1 MQCPGQDSRYWD
13 GEAIFESLCP
23 KCGSVVE
30 FFKDDSKRRC
40 KQCGHELMNPRIDFG
55 CASYCPF
62 AEQCLGG
69 LSPEMLAQKQDLLID
84 RVALEMK
91 RQSGNDFTKIGRASR
106 VARYAAQLA
115 KTEEAN
121 KAAVTIAALLDEFD
135 DQTEDSS
142 GAKETTKART
152 LLVDLKAHEGLV
164 NEVCNLISSRAN
176 EIGHQQSANAM
187 VLHDAYLLAE
197 LTQSIEGHVDLAETQ
212 KILATLKTVNG
223 RHEAE
228 SIIASAGKSS

>member
-13 GEAIFESLCP
+13 GEAIFESHCP

-91 RQSGNDFTKIGRASR
+91 RQSGDDFTKIGRASR
-106 VARYAAQLA
+106 VARYAGQLA
-115 KTEEAN
+115 KSEEAN
-121 KAAVTIAALLDEFD
+121 KAAVTIAALLGEFD
-135 DQTEDSS
+135 AQTEES
-142 GAKETTKART
+142 GARETAKARA

-164 NEVCNLISSRAN
+164 NEVCNLISSRIN
-176 EIGHQQSANAM
+176 ENGHQQSANAL

-197 LTQSIEGHVDLAETQ
+197 LSQNIEGQADLAETK
-212 KILATLKTVNG
+212 KIIATLKTVNG

-228 SIIASAGKSS
+228 SIIASADKSS